1 MTETRAEKKK
11 KTTSTFTKVM
21 KIASVALL
29 GIIFFSI
36 TGLAAKY
43 YITVQN
49 TFSKINVPLESS
61 NKTLSDLEKK
71 KPFSVLLMGSD
82 IRPGEKNGRADTIIL
97 ATANKQQNAV
107 EMVSIPRDTKVDYGN
122 GDIGKIN
129 ASYSNG
135 GPSGTVSA
143 VEKLMPGVPV
153 DYFIS
158 INMEGFKDLV
168 DAVGG
173 ITVYNDI
180 DLTEVNSK
188 FVKGNITL
196 NGTEALQY
204 VRIRHEDPRG
214 DFGRQDRQRDVIIG
228 IANKV
233 ISSSGVSNFESIM
246 KAVGDNFQ
254 TNMTL
259 TDITSMAANY
269 SSVLKNVDSQELKGE
284 GEMIYSESYGFDLYY
299 FAPDKT
305 DLERII
311 TMFKKSLDITE

>member
-1 MTETRAEKKK
+1 MTETRTEKKK

-82 IRPGEKNGRADTIIL
+82 ARAGEKNGRADTIIL

-107 EMVSIPRDTKVDYGN
+107 EMVSIPRDTKVDYEN

-259 TDITSMAANY
+259 TDITSMA
-269 SSVLKNVDSQELKGE
+269 
-284 GEMIYSESYGFDLYY
+284 
-299 FAPDKT
+299 
-305 DLERII
+305 
-311 TMFKKSLDITE
+311 

>member
-1 MTETRAEKKK
+1 
-11 KTTSTFTKVM
+11 M

-71 KPFSVLLMGSD
+71 NLSLCYSWVQMPELV
-82 IRPGEKNGRADTIIL
+82 KNGRADTIIL

>member
-1 MTETRAEKKK
+1 
-11 KTTSTFTKVM
+11 
-21 KIASVALL
+21 
-29 GIIFFSI
+29 
-36 TGLAAKY
+36 

-49 TFSKINVPLESS
+49 TMAKINVPLETS
-61 NKTLSDLEKK
+61 NKTATDLEKK

-82 IRPGEKNGRADTIIL
+82 ARAGEKNGRADTIIL
-97 ATANKQQNAV
+97 ATANKQQNGV
-107 EMVSIPRDTKVDYGN
+107 KMVSIPRDTKIDYGN

-173 ITVYNDI
+173 ISVYNDI

-228 IANKV
+228 IANKIV
-233 ISSSGVSNFESIM
+233 SSSGVSNFESIM

-259 TDITSMAANY
+259 TDITTMAANY
-269 SSVLKNVDSQELKGE
+269 ASVLKDVDSEELKGE
-284 GEMIYSESYGFDLYY
+284 GEMIY
-299 FAPDKT
+299 
-305 DLERII
+305 
-311 TMFKKSLDITE
+311 

>member
-1 MTETRAEKKK
+1 MTETRTEKNQKK
-11 KTTSTFTKVM
+11 SSTFAKVM
-21 KIASVALL
+21 KIISVTLL

-49 TFSKINVPLESS
+49 TMAKINVPLETS
-61 NKTLSDLEKK
+61 NKTATDLEKK

-82 IRPGEKNGRADTIIL
+82 ARAGEKNGRADTIIL
-97 ATANKQQNAV
+97 ATANKQQNGV
-107 EMVSIPRDTKVDYGN
+107 KMVSIPRDTKIDYAN

-173 ITVYNDI
+173 ISVYNDI

-228 IANKV
+228 IANKIV
-233 ISSSGVSNFESIM
+233 STSGVSNFESIM

-259 TDITSMAANY
+259 TDITTMAANY
-269 SSVLKNVDSQELKGE
+269 ASVLKDVDSEELKGE

-299 FAPDKT
+299 FVPTEA
-305 DLERII
+305 DLEKVI
-311 TMFKKSLDITE
+311 TMFKKSLDINE

>member
-1 MTETRAEKKK
+1 MTETRTEKNQKK
-11 KTTSTFTKVM
+11 SSTFAKVM
-21 KIASVALL
+21 KIISVTLL

-49 TFSKINVPLESS
+49 TMAKINVPLETS
-61 NKTLSDLEKK
+61 NKTATDLEKK

-82 IRPGEKNGRADTIIL
+82 ARAGEKNGRADTIIL
-97 ATANKQQNAV
+97 ATANKQQNGIK
-107 EMVSIPRDTKVDYGN
+107 MVSIPRDTKIDYGN

-173 ITVYNDI
+173 ISVYNDI

-228 IANKV
+228 IANKIV
-233 ISSSGVSNFESIM
+233 STSGVSNFESIM

-259 TDITSMAANY
+259 TDITTMAANY
-269 SSVLKNVDSQELKGE
+269 ASVLKDVDSEELKGE

-299 FAPDKT
+299 FVPTEA
-305 DLERII
+305 DLEKVI
-311 TMFKKSLDITE
+311 TMFKKSLDINE

>member
-1 MTETRAEKKK
+1 MTETRTEKKK

-82 IRPGEKNGRADTIIL
+82 ARAGEKNGRADTIIL

-143 VEKLMPGVPV
+143 VEKLMPGV
-153 DYFIS
+153 F
-158 INMEGFKDLV
+158 L
-168 DAVGG
+168 
-173 ITVYNDI
+173 
-180 DLTEVNSK
+180 
-188 FVKGNITL
+188 
-196 NGTEALQY
+196 
-204 VRIRHEDPRG
+204 
-214 DFGRQDRQRDVIIG
+214 
-228 IANKV
+228 
-233 ISSSGVSNFESIM
+233 
-246 KAVGDNFQ
+246 
-254 TNMTL
+254 
-259 TDITSMAANY
+259 
-269 SSVLKNVDSQELKGE
+269 
-284 GEMIYSESYGFDLYY
+284 
-299 FAPDKT
+299 
-305 DLERII
+305 
-311 TMFKKSLDITE
+311 

>member
-1 MTETRAEKKK
+1 
-11 KTTSTFTKVM
+11 
-21 KIASVALL
+21 
-29 GIIFFSI
+29 
-36 TGLAAKY
+36 
-43 YITVQN
+43 
-49 TFSKINVPLESS
+49 
-61 NKTLSDLEKK
+61 
-71 KPFSVLLMGSD
+71 
-82 IRPGEKNGRADTIIL
+82 
-97 ATANKQQNAV
+97 
-107 EMVSIPRDTKVDYGN
+107 
-122 GDIGKIN
+122 
-129 ASYSNG
+129 
-135 GPSGTVSA
+135 
-143 VEKLMPGVPV
+143 MPGVPV

-173 ITVYNDI
+173 ITVTNDI

-188 FVKGNITL
+188 FVKGQITL
-196 NGTEALQY
+196 NGTDALQY

-228 IANKV
+228 IASKV

-259 TDITSMAANY
+259 SDITTMATNY

-299 FAPDKT
+299 FAPDQT
-305 DLERII
+305 DLERVI

>member
-1 MTETRAEKKK
+1 MANSRTEKHHKKSSPFK
-11 KTTSTFTKVM
+11 KFMKV
-21 KIASVALL
+21 ASITLL
-29 GIIFFSI
+29 GLIFFSI
-36 TGLAAKY
+36 TGLATKY
-43 YITVQN
+43 YLSVQD
-49 TFSKINVPLESS
+49 TLSKINVPLDTS
-61 NKTLSDLEKK
+61 NKTATDLEKE

-82 IRPGEKNGRADTIIL
+82 ARAGEESGRADTIIL
-97 ATANKQQNAV
+97 ATANKQQNNV
-107 EMVSIPRDTKVDYGN
+107 KMVSIPRDTKVEYDN

-173 ITVYNDI
+173 ITVKNDI
-180 DLTEVNSK
+180 DLTSVNSK
-188 FVKGNITL
+188 FVKGDINL

-233 ISSSGVSNFESIM
+233 VSSSGISNFESIM

-259 TDITSMAANY
+259 TDITAMATNY
-269 SSVLKNVDSQELKGE
+269 ASVLKDVDSEELKGE

-299 FAPDKT
+299 FVPNEE
-305 DLERII
+305 DLQKVI
-311 TMFKKSLDITE
+311 TMFKESLDITD

>member
-1 MTETRAEKKK
+1 MANSRTEKHHKKSSPFK
-11 KTTSTFTKVM
+11 KFMKVTSIM
-21 KIASVALL
+21 LL
-29 GIIFFSI
+29 GLIFFSI
-36 TGLAAKY
+36 TGLATKY
-43 YITVQN
+43 YISVQD
-49 TFSKINVPLESS
+49 TLSKINVPLDTS
-61 NKTLSDLEKK
+61 NKTATDLEKK

-82 IRPGEKNGRADTIIL
+82 ARAGEENGRADTIIL
-97 ATANKQQNAV
+97 ATANKQQNNV
-107 EMVSIPRDTKVDYGN
+107 KMVSIPRDTKVEYDN

-173 ITVYNDI
+173 ITVKNDI
-180 DLTEVNSK
+180 DLTSVNSK
-188 FVKGNITL
+188 FVKGDINL

-233 ISSSGVSNFESIM
+233 VSSSGISNFESIM

-259 TDITSMAANY
+259 TDITAMATNY
-269 SSVLKNVDSQELKGE
+269 ASVLNDVDSEELKGE

-299 FAPDKT
+299 FVPT
-305 DLERII
+305 EEDLQKVI
-311 TMFKKSLDITE
+311 TMFKDSLDITD

>member
-1 MTETRAEKKK
+1 M
-11 KTTSTFTKVM
+11 KV
-21 KIASVALL
+21 ASIMLL
-29 GIIFFSI
+29 GLIFFSI
-36 TGLAAKY
+36 TGLATKY
-43 YITVQN
+43 YISVQD
-49 TFSKINVPLESS
+49 TLSKINVPLDTS
-61 NKTLSDLEKK
+61 NKTATDLEKK

-82 IRPGEKNGRADTIIL
+82 ARAGEENGRADTIIL
-97 ATANKQQNAV
+97 ATANKQQNNV
-107 EMVSIPRDTKVDYGN
+107 KMVSIPRDTKVEYDN

-173 ITVYNDI
+173 ITVKNDI
-180 DLTEVNSK
+180 DLTSVNSK
-188 FVKGNITL
+188 FVKGDINL

-233 ISSSGVSNFESIM
+233 VSSSGISNFESIM

-259 TDITSMAANY
+259 TDITAMATNY
-269 SSVLKNVDSQELKGE
+269 ASVLKDVDSEELKGE

-299 FAPDKT
+299 FVPT
-305 DLERII
+305 EEDLQKVI
-311 TMFKKSLDITE
+311 TMFKDSLDITD